1 VIKLAQYLGFADF
14 FGRLLTE
21 LPNYATRLGNLMLN
35 ILRRVLS
42 NPVAIMTM
50 VTVMTIAYYAVDNL
64 MDGFL
69 NYLGYSIQSF
79 QSYVNQLINQL
90 RTGSCG
96 VGDFVCYIENG
107 LVMLARFI
115 LQYVFLTLFNALMW
129 LVEQVINAID
139 YVVKFQM
146 YVVHYILCNYIAPA
160 FNIVNTAY
168 VGGKVVTGIW
178 RLMAGRGPARWFST
192 LIGGLGAT
200 LLTYVF
206 SNAFLNFVFNLTGVT
221 CKPGVVSLPTP
232 SPPPVTPPP
241 SLTGQGMGL
250 SETISYTFGS
260 GSPGRASLSMKESL
274 TYHVGTTGAPKL
286 KVLLSE
292 SLGYA
297 LSYIPPAQASI
308 KLSLSESL
316 GYKMVTSKALGALL
330 IMSES
335 LTYSASVSVS
345 APKPPAYCTAT
356 ETGVVCYVVPQY
368 VNAQVVVLEVS
379 TTMTTSAGAKAG

>member
-1 VIKLAQYLGFADF
+1 LAQYLGFADF

-42 NPVAIMTM
+42 NPVAVMTM
-50 VTVMTIAYYAVDNL
+50 VTVMTIAYYTVENV
-64 MDGFL
+64 MNGFL
-69 NYLGYSIQSF
+69 NYLEYSLQSF

-107 LVMLARFI
+107 FVMLAKFI

-139 YVVKFQM
+139 YVVKFQI
-146 YVVHYILCNYIAPA
+146 YVVHYVLCNFIVPA

-178 RLMAGRGPARWFST
+178 RHMVGRGPARWFST
-192 LIGGLGAT
+192 LIGGVSAT
-200 LLTYVF
+200 LLTYAF
-206 SNAFLNFVFNLTGVT
+206 SNAFLNFVFSLTGVS
-221 CKPGVVSLPTP
+221 CQPGVVSLPTP
-232 SPPPVTPPP
+232 TPPTVTPPP
-241 SLTGQGMGL
+241 SLTSQGMGL
-250 SETISYTFGS
+250 TEGLSYTFGS
-260 GSPGRASLSMKESL
+260 GSPGKVSLGMKESL
-274 TYHVGTTGAPKL
+274 SYRMGTTGAPKL

-292 SLGYA
+292 A
-297 LSYIPPAQASI
+297 LSYVLKYIPPAQASV
-308 KLSLSESL
+308 KFSLSEAL
-316 GYKMVTSKALGALL
+316 GYKLVTSSALGALL

-335 LTYSASVSVS
+335 LAYSASVSVS
-345 APKPPAYCTAT
+345 APKPKVYCTAT
-356 ETGVVCYVVPQY
+356 ETGAICYTYMQY
-368 VNAQVVVLEVS
+368 VGTQEVVS
-379 TTMTTSAGAKAG
+379 TASTTITTSAG

>member
-1 VIKLAQYLGFADF
+1 LAQYLGFSDF

-21 LPNYATRLGNLMLN
+21 LPNYATRLGNLMLS

-42 NPVAIMTM
+42 NPVAVMTM
-50 VTVMTIAYYAVDNL
+50 VTVITIAYYAVDNL
-64 MDGFL
+64 MNGFL
-69 NYLGYSIQSF
+69 NYLEYSLQSF
-79 QSYVNQLINQL
+79 QSYVNQLVNQL

-107 LVMLARFI
+107 LIMLAKFI
-115 LQYVFLTLFNALMW
+115 LQYVFLVLFNALMW
-129 LVEQVINAID
+129 LIEQVINAID
-139 YVVKFQM
+139 YVVKFQI
-146 YVVHYILCNYIAPA
+146 YVMHYVLCNFIAPA

-178 RLMAGRGPARWFST
+178 RLMAGRGPARWFAT

-232 SPPPVTPPP
+232 TPPTVTTPP
-241 SLTGQGMGL
+241 SLTSQGMGL
-250 SETISYTFGS
+250 SESLSYTFGS
-260 GSPGRASLSMKESL
+260 GSPGKASLSMKESL
-274 TYHVGTTGAPKL
+274 TYHMGTTGAPKL

-292 SLGYA
+292 ALGYV
-297 LSYIPPAQASI
+297 LKYIPPAQASV
-308 KLSLSESL
+308 KLSLSEAL
-316 GYKMVTSKALGALL
+316 GYKLVSSSALGALL

-335 LTYSASVSVS
+335 LAYSASVSVS
-345 APKPPAYCTAT
+345 PPKPKVYCVTT
-356 ETGVVCYVVPQY
+356 ETGAVCYTYIQY
-368 VNAQVVVLEVS
+368 VGTQEVVS
-379 TTMTTSAGAKAG
+379 TASTTITTSAG

>member
-1 VIKLAQYLGFADF
+1 LAQYLGFSDF

-42 NPVAIMTM
+42 NPVAVMTM
-50 VTVMTIAYYAVDNL
+50 VTVITIAYYAVDNL
-64 MDGFL
+64 MNGFL
-69 NYLGYSIQSF
+69 NYLEYSLQSF
-79 QSYVNQLINQL
+79 QSYVNQLVNQL

-107 LVMLARFI
+107 LIMLARFV

-139 YVVKFQM
+139 YVVKFQI
-146 YVVHYILCNYIAPA
+146 YVVHYVLCNFIVPA

-178 RLMAGRGPARWFST
+178 RHMVGRGPARWFST
-192 LIGGLGAT
+192 LVGGLGAT

-221 CKPGVVSLPTP
+221 CQPGVVSLPTP
-232 SPPPVTPPP
+232 TPPSVTPPP
-241 SLTGQGMGL
+241 SLASQGMGL
-250 SETISYTFGS
+250 TETLSYTFGS
-260 GSPGRASLSMKESL
+260 GSPGKASLSLKESMS
-274 TYHVGTTGAPKL
+274 YHVGTAGAPKL

-292 SLGYA
+292 A
-297 LSYIPPAQASI
+297 LSYALKYIPPDQASV
-308 KLSLSESL
+308 KFSLSEAL
-316 GYKMVTSKALGALL
+316 GYKLVSSSALGALL
-330 IMSES
+330 VMSES
-335 LTYSASVSVS
+335 VVYSATISVT
-345 APKPPAYCTAT
+345 APKPKVYCTAT
-356 ETGVVCYVVPQY
+356 ETGAICYTYIQY
-368 VNAQVVVLEVS
+368 VGEQVVVSKAS
-379 TTMTTSAGAKAG
+379 TTITTSAG

>member
-1 VIKLAQYLGFADF
+1 LAQYLGFSDF

-42 NPVAIMTM
+42 NPVAVMTM
-50 VTVMTIAYYAVDNL
+50 VTVITIAYYTVDNL
-64 MDGFL
+64 MNGFL
-69 NYLGYSIQSF
+69 NYLEYSLQSF
-79 QSYVNQLINQL
+79 QSYVNQLVNQL
-90 RTGSCG
+90 TTGSCG

-107 LVMLARFI
+107 LIMLAKFI

-139 YVVKFQM
+139 YVVKFQL
-146 YVVHYILCNYIAPA
+146 YVIQYVLCNYIVPA

-178 RLMAGRGPARWFST
+178 RHMVGRGPARWFST

-221 CKPGVVSLPTP
+221 CQPGVVSLPTP
-232 SPPPVTPPP
+232 TPPTVTPPP
-241 SLTGQGMGL
+241 SLTSQGMGL
-250 SETISYTFGS
+250 TEGLSYTFGS
-260 GSPGRASLSMKESL
+260 GSPGKVSLGMKESL
-274 TYHVGTTGAPKL
+274 SYHMGTTGAPKL
-286 KVLLSE
+286 RVLLSE
-292 SLGYA
+292 A
-297 LSYIPPAQASI
+297 LSYVLKYIPPAQASV
-308 KLSLSESL
+308 KFSLSESI
-316 GYKMVTSKALGALL
+316 GYKLVVSSALGALL

-335 LTYSASVSVS
+335 LTYSASISVS
-345 APKPPAYCTAT
+345 APKPKVYCTAT
-356 ETGVVCYVVPQY
+356 ETGAICYTYIQY
-368 VNAQVVVLEVS
+368 VGTQEVVS
-379 TTMTTSAGAKAG
+379 TASTTITTSAG

>member
-1 VIKLAQYLGFADF
+1 LAQYLGFSDF

-42 NPVAIMTM
+42 NPVVIMTM
-50 VTVMTIAYYAVDNL
+50 VTVMTIAYYTVENV
-64 MDGFL
+64 MNGFL
-69 NYLGYSIQSF
+69 NYLEYSIQSF
-79 QSYVNQLINQL
+79 QSYVNQLVNQL
-90 RTGSCG
+90 TTGSCG

-107 LVMLARFI
+107 LIMLAKFI

-139 YVVKFQM
+139 YVVKFQI
-146 YVVHYILCNYIAPA
+146 YVVHYVLCNFIVPA
-160 FNIVNTAY
+160 FNVVNTAY

-178 RLMAGRGPARWFST
+178 RHMVGRGPARWFTT

-200 LLTYVF
+200 LLTYAF
-206 SNAFLNFVFNLTGVT
+206 SNAFLNFVFNLTGVS
-221 CKPGVVSLPTP
+221 CQPGVVSLQQPTP
-232 SPPPVTPPP
+232 PTVTTPP

-250 SETISYTFGS
+250 SESLSYTFGS
-260 GSPGRASLSMKESL
+260 GSPGKASLSMKESL
-274 TYHVGTTGAPKL
+274 TYHIGTTGAPKL

-292 SLGYA
+292 ALGYV
-297 LSYIPPAQASI
+297 LRYIPPAQASV
-308 KLSLSESL
+308 KFSLSESL
-316 GYKMVTSKALGALL
+316 GYKLVASGALGALL

-345 APKPPAYCTAT
+345 PPKPKVYCVTT
-356 ETGVVCYVVPQY
+356 ETGAVCYTYIQY
-368 VNAQVVVLEVS
+368 VGTQEVVSTVS
-379 TTMTTSAGAKAG
+379 TTITTSAG

>member
-1 VIKLAQYLGFADF
+1 MAQYLGFSDF

-35 ILRRVLS
+35 ILRRVMS
-42 NPVAIMTM
+42 NPVAVMTM
-50 VTVMTIAYYAVDNL
+50 VTVITIAYYAVDNL
-64 MDGFL
+64 MNGFL
-69 NYLGYSIQSF
+69 NYLEYSLQSF
-79 QSYVNQLINQL
+79 QSYVNQLVNQL

-107 LVMLARFI
+107 LIMLARFI

-139 YVVKFQM
+139 YVVKFQI
-146 YVVHYILCNYIAPA
+146 YVVHYVLCNFIVPA

-178 RLMAGRGPARWFST
+178 RLMAGRGPARWFTT

-200 LLTYVF
+200 LLTYAF

-221 CKPGVVSLPTP
+221 CQPGVVSLPTP
-232 SPPPVTPPP
+232 TPPTVTTPP

-250 SETISYTFGS
+250 TENLSYTFGS
-260 GSPGRASLSMKESL
+260 GSPGKASLSMKESL
-274 TYHVGTTGAPKL
+274 TYHIGTTGAPKL

-292 SLGYA
+292 ALGYV
-297 LSYIPPAQASI
+297 LKYIPPAQASV
-308 KLSLSESL
+308 KFSLSESL
-316 GYKMVTSKALGALL
+316 GYKLVSSKALGALL

-335 LTYSASVSVS
+335 LTYSASVSVT
-345 APKPPAYCTAT
+345 APKPKVYCVAT
-356 ETGVVCYVVPQY
+356 ETGAVCYTYIQY
-368 VNAQVVVLEVS
+368 VSTQEVVSTVS
-379 TTMTTSAGAKAG
+379 TTITTSAG

>member
-1 VIKLAQYLGFADF
+1 LAQYLGFSDF

-42 NPVAIMTM
+42 NPVAVMTM
-50 VTVMTIAYYAVDNL
+50 VTVMTIAYYTVDNL
-64 MDGFL
+64 MNGFL
-69 NYLGYSIQSF
+69 NYLEYSLQSF
-79 QSYVNQLINQL
+79 QSYVNQLVNQL
-90 RTGSCG
+90 TTGSCG

-107 LVMLARFI
+107 FVMLARFI

-139 YVVKFQM
+139 YVVKFQL
-146 YVVHYILCNYIAPA
+146 YVVQYVLCNYIVPA

-178 RLMAGRGPARWFST
+178 RHMVGRGPARWFST
-192 LIGGLGAT
+192 LVGGLGAT

-232 SPPPVTPPP
+232 TPPTVTPPP
-241 SLTGQGMGL
+241 SLTSQGMGL
-250 SETISYTFGS
+250 TEGLSYTFGS
-260 GSPGRASLSMKESL
+260 GSPGKVSLGMKESL
-274 TYHVGTTGAPKL
+274 SYHVGTTGAPKL
-286 KVLLSE
+286 RVLLSE
-292 SLGYA
+292 ALGYA
-297 LSYIPPAQASI
+297 LQYIPPAQASV
-308 KLSLSESL
+308 KFSLSEAL
-316 GYKMVTSKALGALL
+316 GYKLVTSSALGALL

-335 LTYSASVSVS
+335 VTYSASVSVS
-345 APKPPAYCTAT
+345 APKPKVYCTVSEAS
-356 ETGVVCYVVPQY
+356 VVCYST
-368 VNAQVVVLEVS
+368 AEVVVESPVTISS
-379 TTMTTSAGAKAG
+379 TSSAGAQLK

>member
-1 VIKLAQYLGFADF
+1 MAQYLGFSDF

-50 VTVMTIAYYAVDNL
+50 VTVMTIAYYTVDNL
-64 MDGFL
+64 MNGFL
-69 NYLGYSIQSF
+69 NYLGYSLQSF
-79 QSYVNQLINQL
+79 QSYVNQLVNQL

-107 LVMLARFI
+107 LIALAKFI
-115 LQYVFLTLFNALMW
+115 LQYVFLVLFNALMW
-129 LVEQVINAID
+129 LIEQVINAID
-139 YVVKFQM
+139 YIVKFQL
-146 YVVHYILCNYIAPA
+146 YVIQYILCNYIVPA

-192 LIGGLGAT
+192 LIGGVGAT

-232 SPPPVTPPP
+232 TPPTVTPPP
-241 SLTGQGMGL
+241 SLTSQGMGL
-250 SETISYTFGS
+250 SEALSYTFGS
-260 GSPGRASLSMKESL
+260 GSPGRASLSMKELLS
-274 TYHVGTTGAPKL
+274 YHVGTTGAPKL
-286 KVLLSE
+286 KVLLGE
-292 SLGYA
+292 SLTYV
-297 LSYIPPAQASI
+297 LKYIPPAQTSV

-316 GYKMVTSKALGALL
+316 GYKLVSSKALGALL

-335 LTYSASVSVS
+335 LTYSASISVS
-345 APKPPAYCTAT
+345 APKPQMYCTVT
-356 ETGVVCYVVPQY
+356 EMGAVCYTVIQY
-368 VNAQVVVLEVS
+368 VGTQVVITTAS